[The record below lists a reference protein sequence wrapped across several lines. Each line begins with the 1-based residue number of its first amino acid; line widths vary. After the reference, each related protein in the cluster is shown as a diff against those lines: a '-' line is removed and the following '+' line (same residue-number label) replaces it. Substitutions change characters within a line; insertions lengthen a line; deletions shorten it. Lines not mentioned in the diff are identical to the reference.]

1 MMMMME
7 KRISWSLTRPWAMLD
22 LVKELEREE
31 IVMGPWEE
39 RNHYWVPHI
48 PGAVDQE
55 ERRRWNTWW
64 KLEI

>member
-1 MMMMME
+1 MNLPMGVVTPTTM
-7 KRISWSLTRPWAMLD
+7 LAFCLD
-22 LVKELEREE
+22 LVRELEREK

-39 RNHYWVPHI
+39 RNHYWIPHI